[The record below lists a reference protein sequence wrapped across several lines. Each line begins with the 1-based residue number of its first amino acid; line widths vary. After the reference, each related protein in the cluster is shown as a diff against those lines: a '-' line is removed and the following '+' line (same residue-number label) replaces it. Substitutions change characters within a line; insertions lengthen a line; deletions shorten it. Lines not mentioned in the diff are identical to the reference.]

1 MMGEFVTN
9 SSRFFVYFMII
20 DLPNSQHQ
28 HICLFTSYKKMYIPE
43 PTASKISFAFLV
55 MISVF
60 FRVKLYILLVKTCIS
75 ITSWEVESKYSK
87 LNISTIYLGEIDK
100 LHITI
105 YISCHRDVT
114 SSFSLRETQAF
125 TISNITSIFCYNRNS
140 HF

>member
-1 MMGEFVTN
+1 MGEYVIN

-20 DLPNSQHQ
+20 DLPNSQNQ

-43 PTASKISFAFLV
+43 PTASKISFAFVV

-87 LNISTIYLGEIDK
+87 LNISTIYLGEVDK

-105 YISCHRDVT
+105 YISCHNYIT
-114 SSFSLRETQAF
+114 SSFSLLEAQSF
-125 TISNITSIFCYNRNS
+125 IISKMTLNILLQS
-140 HF
+140 